1 MKTISY
7 KNTHYVVFD
16 INDGD
21 KFTLSPTQASIGDDN
36 TLEVKKQNTVEQED
50 KSLLD
55 RLSSYNAANKEKLDF
70 LCRIVKDKR
79 VIARL
84 IRYGLSLDSIVQMA
98 YKGII

>member
-7 KNTHYVVFD
+7 KNTHYITFN
-16 INDGD
+16 IENGD
-21 KFTLSPTQASIGDDN
+21 KFTLSPTQASVGDDD

-50 KSLLD
+50 KSLID
-55 RLSSYNAANKEKLDF
+55 RVSSYNAANKEKLDF

>member
-16 INDGD
+16 IHEGD
-21 KFTLSPTQASIGDDN
+21 KFTLSPTQACIGDD
-36 TLEVKKQNTVEQED
+36 EKKEIKKEKTVEQEAQ
-50 KSLLD
+50 SLLD
-55 RLSSYNAANKEKLDF
+55 RVSSYNATNKEQIDF

-84 IRYGLSLDSIVQMA
+84 IRYGLSLDNIVQMA
-98 YKGII
+98 YKGIL

>member
-1 MKTISY
+1 M
-7 KNTHYVVFD
+7 FD
-16 INDGD
+16 IHDGD

-36 TLEVKKQNTVEQED
+36 TVEVKKQNTLEHED

-70 LCRIVKDKR
+70 LCCVVKDKR
-79 VIARL
+79 VIERL
-84 IRYGLSLDSIVQMA
+84 IRHGLSLDSIVQMA

>member
-7 KNTHYVVFD
+7 KNTHYIVFD
-16 INDGD
+16 IHDGD

-36 TLEVKKQNTVEQED
+36 TVEVKKQNTVEQED

-55 RLSSYNAANKEKLDF
+55 RLSSYNEEKLDF